1 MALIVK
7 KPRKSRERIVIKF
20 GSGILAGR
28 KGNSLDRAQ
37 FRRLCGDVAALVA
50 AGHQCLIVSSGAVAA
65 GLDALGL
72 DKRPPEVALRQA
84 CAAVGQSRLM
94 HLYQQMFARHGLVV
108 AQLLLTHSDLD
119 SRIRHSNACN
129 TLERLFSNRAIVP
142 VINENDSVAV
152 EELKFGDNDRLSA
165 EVALIVRADRLIM
178 LTSVDGLLDA
188 SGKLVP
194 RIGDFAAAEAMVR
207 AETGPMSVGGMV
219 TKLQAARIAS
229 AGGVKVVIASGRKPG
244 VLGAIMA
251 GRKVGTVVETKGAR

>member
-1 MALIVK
+1 MALHVK
-7 KPRKSRERIVIKF
+7 KNPQARERIVIKF

-28 KGNSLDRAQ
+28 KGTSLDRAQ
-37 FRRLCGDVAALVA
+37 FRRLCSEVAVLIA
-50 AGHQCLIVSSGAVAA
+50 AGHQCVIVSSGAVAA

-84 CAAVGQSRLM
+84 AAAVGQSRLM
-94 HLYQQMFARHGLVV
+94 HLYHQNFSRHGLVV

-119 SRIRHSNACN
+119 SRIRHVNASN
-129 TLERLFSNRAIVP
+129 TLERLLANRTIVP

-188 SGKLVP
+188 SGNLVP
-194 RIGDFAAAEAMVR
+194 RVTDINAAGALVR
-207 AETGPMSVGGMV
+207 AENGPLSVGGMV
-219 TKLQAARIAS
+219 TKLQAAQIAS
-229 AGGVKVVIASGRKPG
+229 AAGVKVVIASGRKPG
-244 VLGAIMA
+244 VLAAIMT
-251 GRKVGTVVETKGAR
+251 GRQVGTAVETKA

>member
-7 KPRKSRERIVIKF
+7 KPRKARERIVIKF

-28 KGNSLDRAQ
+28 KGNSLDRPQ

-50 AGHQCLIVSSGAVAA
+50 AGHQCVIVSSGAVAA
-65 GLDALGL
+65 GLNALGL

-94 HLYQQMFARHGLVV
+94 HLYQQMFKRHGLVV

-119 SRIRHSNACN
+119 SRIRHINASN
-129 TLERLFSNRAIVP
+129 TLERLLANRAILP

-165 EVALIVRADRLIM
+165 EVALMVRADRLIM

-188 SGKLVP
+188 SGELVT
-194 RIGDFAAAEAMVR
+194 RIDDFSAAGAMVR
-207 AETGPMSVGGMV
+207 ADTGPHSVGGMV
-219 TKLQAARIAS
+219 TKLQAAQIAS
-229 AGGVKVVIASGRKPG
+229 EGGVDVVIANGRKPG
-244 VLGAIMA
+244 VLAAIAA
-251 GRKVGTVVETKGAR
+251 GREIGTAIAGRESK